1 MRYPFI
7 KLPSK
12 VEATLFLIREE
23 LKSRSFFNRLEKVGF
38 LEPNAQT
45 HLHALIADN
54 LGIDIHRDEDFE
66 EFDNI
71 LDEASE
77 DVEASMENDDLMAI
91 VLKVYVKLMIREANL
106 VKH

>member
-54 LGIDIHRDEDFE
+54 LGIDIQKDEDFE
-66 EFDNI
+66 EFDAI
-71 LDEASE
+71 LEEASAE
-77 DVEASMENDDLMAI
+77 VERDMENEDLMRI
-91 VLKVYVKLMIREANL
+91 VLKAYMSLVIREVA
-106 VKH
+106 KAKT